1 MDTIKKTH
9 PYIEKIYMISY
20 ILSIICLLIYF
31 YCLKIFFIY
40 IVFLCILICGL
51 MYYFKNKTIQQELN
65 ILIQNADAIIEHQ
78 DVHIID
84 GEGDISVLSHKLY
97 TLNKRYYSLT
107 SQMQKDSLKLK
118 DYIEDISHQLKT
130 PITSM
135 RLNEELLLE
144 QLQGHQKEQLE
155 HIYTQTLKMNSL
167 VNDLLTL
174 AKIESHSITF
184 EFKEYDIELL
194 LDEIE
199 ESLHYFIIQN
209 DVHMIYS
216 HHHQSIVCDRQWF
229 EEAMIN
235 ILKNYIEK
243 NSQQTIE
250 ISIEEYETLQ
260 LIKIRDYG
268 KGFYEEDLP
277 HLFERFYRGIHNDYQ
292 GVGIGLALAKE
303 IVEEHHGFIKAYNEH
318 GAVIEISLPRLLV
331 KKKL

>member
-1 MDTIKKTH
+1 
-9 PYIEKIYMISY
+9 
-20 ILSIICLLIYF
+20 
-31 YCLKIFFIY
+31 
-40 IVFLCILICGL
+40 
-51 MYYFKNKTIQQELN
+51 MYYFKNKTIQKELN
-65 ILIQNADAIIEHQ
+65 MLIQNADAIIEHQ

-97 TLNKRYYSLT
+97 ILNKRYYSLT
-107 SQMQKDSLKLK
+107 QQMQKDSLKLK

-155 HIYTQTLKMNSL
+155 HIYTQTLKMNAL

-174 AKIESHSITF
+174 AKIESHSIAF
-184 EFKEYDIELL
+184 ELKEYDIELL

-199 ESLHYFIIQN
+199 ESLHYLIVQYH
-209 DVHMIYS
+209 VHIIYS
-216 HHHQSIVCDRQWF
+216 HHHQPIVCDRQWF

-235 ILKNYIEK
+235 IVKNYIEK
-243 NSQQTIE
+243 NKQQTIE
-250 ISIEEYETLQ
+250 ISIEDYDTLQ
-260 LIKIRDYG
+260 LIKIRDHG
-268 KGFYEEDLP
+268 KGFNEEDLP
-277 HLFERFYRGIHNDYQ
+277 HLFERFYRGVHNDDQ

-303 IVEEHHGFIKAYNEH
+303 IVEKHHGFIKAYNEH
-318 GAVIEISLPRLLV
+318 GAVIEISLPQLLV